1 MAVRG
6 TVERDEAE
14 LPLLTH
20 LKKMGWRHIPGPDLQ
35 SAEQRAYGDI
45 FLAERTMSA
54 VRRTNR
60 LPGAAHGWM
69 SQTDA
74 LRSLDRLKQAARNV
88 VTRTLEEANEEV
100 TTLLLHGVLEKGPDE
115 RDVKVQFADWGTE
128 ALEGSREE
136 ALARNDFLVVDQLC
150 VRDADGRDVFLD
162 LVLFVNGIPVV
173 VIECK
178 SPDRQDPLGEAIRDL
193 RGYTGRPLDDG
204 IRERGSIPRG
214 APEFF
219 APVQLLVAAD
229 GKNAVLGTISS
240 EEEHYALW
248 RSTEPDYEKLDVL
261 REELRGWKLLGPEE
275 QPTLQHQLTAMVLK
289 PQNLL
294 NIIRHYVFEMP
305 LKSQKGAKGSKGA
318 GARPVGKAGAGIS
331 AQKAKTAKVVCRHQQ
346 YRATEKIVRKLRTGR
361 SLLDPG
367 AERDERGGVIWHT
380 QGAGKSFT
388 MKFLARR
395 LHMSRDPELNQITLV
410 AITDRRD
417 LQRQL
422 KKSVALSG
430 SEVRQATSR
439 ADLEGMLRRAGK
451 HGGRTVIFATIQK
464 FLGDL
469 PGIPRE
475 TEGADGVGAEA
486 SDEPE
491 RSPGTAAGAADGE
504 EQSLTAKFERARD
517 RIDAGASPEEVADP
531 SPDEKTLKDA
541 ARIFPECSDSVK
553 VLVLVDEAHRSHTS
567 VLHACLR
574 KALPNAARIGFT
586 GTPLMQGRLSDTG
599 RIFGL
604 EPSREPGGKPAF
616 LDTYRMDEAE
626 KDKVIVPVRYEGRA
640 TSAEVREKQKLDECF
655 ADLIE
660 PLDEAERQRIRDAYG
675 TPSGRDVA
683 ESAPLIR
690 SKAYN
695 MLAHYVTG
703 PLTGGFKAQLAV
715 VSRRA
720 AVWYRHALRD
730 ARAQLLAEVQEFDG
744 SGRRE
749 ALRGRAPESYTEEEM
764 RLLRAWQYQAV
775 LRRMDFVPVIS
786 AGSERKAGTWREW
799 TDETCQRDHIER
811 FLQPFP
817 ELPPDSPW
825 MVTHVPEPDPV
836 IAGRVASMNPWS
848 ELPPHNGAEDGEP
861 PIAFL
866 IVKSMLLTGFDAPIE
881 QALYLDRPIQDAELL
896 QAIARVNRPA
906 PEKKEG
912 LVVDYYG
919 VLNNLGITLAAYRND
934 PPVVESLRDLA
945 DEAEDMKQAADEV
958 ARFFVEAEIDEE
970 DFGTRGGLSR
980 AVLAL
985 HDPARRADFD
995 RQLGTFLDAVD
1006 RVLPHEKALDQIPN
1020 VRRWSVLQ
1028 MRVRRHYRDAPGGGF
1043 SMRGYGR
1050 KVRALIADH
1059 LEVQKIEQVIAP
1071 VSILAPDFDE
1081 IVDRLPVREAAA
1093 EQVQALRYHL
1103 EERIEQEQESRAVY
1117 RQLSEELERVL
1128 EEFDGR
1134 WEDIRREV
1142 GPLVDRARRAE
1153 EADPEAAG
1161 LSVMEQRLYVLL
1173 KEKLEQDSRFDDPA
1187 PELLRRV
1194 VVEVKEVIVGHVTRA
1209 SFAAEA
1215 AHVSELDAHIWQCL
1229 RKAGLRPVS
1238 GGRAALGE
1246 LSELLAGYG
1255 AQQHAGFQA
1264 EGRGQ

>member
-1 MAVRG
+1 MGVRG

-20 LKKMGWRHIPGPDLQ
+20 LRKMGWRHLRGPDLQ
-35 SAEQRAYGDI
+35 AAEGRAYDDI
-45 FLAERTMSA
+45 FLAKRTMSA
-54 VRRTNR
+54 LRRTNT
-60 LPGAAHGWM
+60 LPGAASGWM
-69 SQTDA
+69 SESDA
-74 LRSLDRLKQAARNV
+74 LRSLDQLKQAARSV
-88 VTRTLEEANEEV
+88 ATRTLEEANEEV
-100 TTLLLHGVLEKGPDE
+100 TTLLLHGTLEKGPDE
-115 RDVKVQFADWGTE
+115 RDVKVQFADWGTK
-128 ALEGSREE
+128 ALEGSRED

-193 RGYTGRPLDDG
+193 RGYTGRPLDED
-204 IRERGSIPRG
+204 IRERGSVPRG
-214 APEFF
+214 IPEFF

-229 GKNAVLGTISS
+229 GKDAVLGTISS
-240 EEEHYALW
+240 QEEHYALW

-261 REELRGWKLLGPEE
+261 QQELRGWKLLGPEE

-305 LKSQKGAKGSKGA
+305 LKSGKGAKSRKGA
-318 GARPVGKAGAGIS
+318 GARPVGKARAGAS
-331 AQKAKTAKVVCRHQQ
+331 AQKSKTAKVVCRHQQ
-346 YRATEKIVRKLRTGR
+346 YRAAEKIVHKLRTGR

-367 AERDERGGVIWHT
+367 AVRDERGGVIWHT

-395 LHMSRDPELNQITLV
+395 LHMSRDPQLNQITLV

-430 SEVRQATSR
+430 SDVREATSR

-451 HGGRTVIFATIQK
+451 HGGRAVIFATIQK

-469 PGIPRE
+469 PGVPRE
-475 TEGADGVGAEA
+475 TEGADGVGVEA
-486 SDEPE
+486 SDGPE
-491 RSPGTAAGAADGE
+491 QPPGTADGE
-504 EQSLTAKFERARD
+504 EPSLTVKFERARD
-517 RIDAGASPEEVADP
+517 VIAAGASPEEVADP
-531 SPDEKTLKDA
+531 SPDEKTLKKA

-574 KALPNAARIGFT
+574 KALPNAARVGFT

-640 TSAEVREKQKLDECF
+640 TSAEVREKWKLDECF

-660 PLDEAERQRIRDAYG
+660 PLDEAERQRVRDAYG

-730 ARAQLLAEVQEFDG
+730 ARAQLLAEVQEFDR

-749 ALRGRAPESYTEEEM
+749 ALRGRDPESYSEEEM
-764 RLLRAWQYQAV
+764 RLLRAWQYQEV

-799 TDETCQRDHIER
+799 TDETNQRTHIER
-811 FLQPFP
+811 FLEPFP
-817 ELPPDSPW
+817 ELPPDNPW

-836 IAGRVASMNPWS
+836 LAGRVASMNPWS
-848 ELPPHNGAEDGEP
+848 ELPPHRGSEDGEP

-934 PPVVESLRDLA
+934 PPVVESLRDMA
-945 DEAEDMKQAADEV
+945 DETGHMEDAAKEV
-958 ARFFVEAEIDEE
+958 ARFFADAGIDK
-970 DFGTRGGLSR
+970 DGLGTRSGLSR
-980 AVLAL
+980 ALLAL
-985 HDPARRADFD
+985 HEPRQRAEFD
-995 RQLGTFLDAVD
+995 RHLGAFLDAVD
-1006 RVLPHEKALDQIPN
+1006 RVLPHEKALDHLPA

-1043 SMRGYGR
+1043 STRGYGR

-1059 LEVQKIEQVIAP
+1059 LEVQQIEQVIAP

-1081 IVDRLPVREAAA
+1081 VVDRLPVREAAA

-1103 EERIEQEQESRAVY
+1103 EERIEQEHEGRTVY

-1128 EEFDGR
+1128 EEFEGR

-1142 GPLVDRARRAE
+1142 GPLVERARRAE

-1173 KEKLEQDSRFDDPA
+1173 KEKLEQDSRFDAPA
-1187 PELLRRV
+1187 TEFLRRL
-1194 VVEVKEVIVGHVTRA
+1194 VVEVKDVIVDHVTRA

-1215 AHVSELDAHIWQCL
+1215 VHVSELDAHIWQFL
-1229 RKAGLRPVS
+1229 RRSGLRPVS

-1246 LSELLAGYG
+1246 LSELLAAVGT
-1255 AQQHAGFQA
+1255 QQHAGFQA
-1264 EGRGQ
+1264 EGRRQ